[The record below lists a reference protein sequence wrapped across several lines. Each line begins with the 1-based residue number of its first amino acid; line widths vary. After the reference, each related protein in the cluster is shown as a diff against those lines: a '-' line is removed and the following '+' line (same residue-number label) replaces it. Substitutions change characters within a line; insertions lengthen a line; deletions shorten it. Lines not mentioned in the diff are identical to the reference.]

1 MLKRGNAGVWGLV
14 QRDMKLAALGSVVA
28 LIAAVPVVHAARM
41 SNFEQ
46 SGASSAQAS
55 SDDWCREDSRE
66 LSRDRE
72 RVCEVRTFTLAA
84 PKIVDAEAANGSLSV
99 TGTSRRDVRIL
110 AKVVAEARS
119 KSQATSIAADVKITT
134 ADGRVRAD
142 GPRLEQVFV
151 NLIQNAAHALATRP
165 GPRTLAVR
173 SRVTGGKVTLEFADN
188 GPGISPE
195 AVGKIFEPFFTT
207 KDPGLGTG
215 LGLTVARDI
224 VADQGGSLQVESTVG
239 VGTTFRVIL
248 PL

>member
-1 MLKRGNAGVWGLV
+1 MLKRGNEGVWRLV

-46 SGASSAQAS
+46 SSASSAQSS

-72 RVCEVRTFTLAA
+72 RVCEVRTLTLAA

-142 GPRLEQVFV
+142 GPRTSRGEGWSVSYRIETPNKQDVRLGPAT
-151 NLIQNAAHALATRP
+151 AAC
-165 GPRTLAVR
+165 
-173 SRVTGGKVTLEFADN
+173 
-188 GPGISPE
+188 ISPTWP
-195 AVGKIFEPFFTT
+195 ATC
-207 KDPGLGTG
+207 
-215 LGLTVARDI
+215 ARRRRM
-224 VADQGGSLQVESTVG
+224 A
-239 VGTTFRVIL
+239 RCRYR
-248 PL
+248 